1 MGVTIRVVLSLALGL
16 LPVLVFLLIL
26 VLLDS
31 YKLVPA
37 RRVAR
42 QLVLGALVAVAS
54 LFLDGVVQH
63 LLELDTAERARYV
76 APLVE
81 ELLKGSAVVALLV
94 ARRFGFLVDAAIAGF
109 AVGAGFAA
117 AENLRYFAVLGDTS
131 LVLWTIRGFGTAVM
145 HGSVTAIMAVV
156 AKQLSDRRGGPGPA
170 SIAPGWALAI
180 VLHSV
185 FNHFFL
191 SPNATTALLLVLLPC
206 FFALVFRVSESRTR
220 EWLGTGFDTD
230 QELLALITAGRV
242 SDSRVGHYLEELKQR
257 FAGTVVAD
265 MLCLLRLRLELS
277 IRAKGILI
285 MRKAGFKVGADQEF
299 NERLAEVRFLER
311 TLGATALRALAPI
324 LNLSDRELWQVQLLG
339 TG

>member
-1 MGVTIRVVLSLALGL
+1 VTLRVVLSLALGL
-16 LPVLVFLLIL
+16 LPVLVFLLVL

-37 RRVAR
+37 RRVLR
-42 QLVLGALVAVAS
+42 QLLLGALAAVVS
-54 LFLDGVVQH
+54 LFADGLVQQA
-63 LLELDTAERARYV
+63 LGLSMATRARYV

-81 ELLKGSAVVALLV
+81 ELFKGTAMVGLL
-94 ARRFGFLVDAAIAGF
+94 AGRRVGFLVDAAIAGF

-131 LVLWTIRGFGTAVM
+131 LVLWTIRGFGTAIM

-156 AKQLSDRRGGPGPA
+156 AKSLADRRGGPGPA
-170 SIAPGWALAI
+170 SIAPGWLLAI
-180 VLHSV
+180 ALHSA

-191 SPNATTALLLVLLPC
+191 SPNATTALLLILLPC
-206 FFALVFRVSESRTR
+206 FFALVFRVSEARTR
-220 EWLGTGFDTD
+220 DWLGTGFDTD
-230 QELLALITAGRV
+230 QELLALINAGHA
-242 SDSRVGHYLEELKQR
+242 SESRVGLYLGELKQR

-285 MRKAGFKVGADQEF
+285 MRKAGFKVGPDREF
-299 NERLAEVRFLER
+299 NERLAELRFLER
-311 TLGATALRALAPI
+311 AIGPTALRALAPI
-324 LNLSDRELWQVQLLG
+324 LNLSDRDLWQVELLG
-339 TG
+339 RK

>member
-1 MGVTIRVVLSLALGL
+1 VTGRVVVSLALGL
-16 LPVLVFLLIL
+16 LPVFVFLLVL

-37 RRVAR
+37 RRVVR
-42 QLVLGALVAVAS
+42 QLAFGAIAAVAS
-54 LFLDGVVQH
+54 LLLDRLIQEVF
-63 LLELDTAERARYV
+63 ELGPAVRARYF

-81 ELLKGSAVVALLV
+81 EVLKGAAVVVLLV
-94 ARRFGFLVDAAIAGF
+94 GRRFGFLVDAAIAGF

-156 AKQLSDRRGGPGPA
+156 AKQLADRRGGPGPA
-170 SIAPGWALAI
+170 AILPGWLLAYA
-180 VLHSV
+180 LHSG

-191 SPNATTALLLVLLPC
+191 SPNATTALLLILLPC
-206 FFALVFRVSESRTR
+206 FFALVLRVSEARTR
-220 EWLGTGFDTD
+220 DWLGTGFDTD
-230 QELLALITAGRV
+230 QELLALINAGRA
-242 SDSRVGHYLEELKQR
+242 SDSRVGHYLAELKER

-265 MLCLLRLRLELS
+265 MVCLLRLRLELS

-285 MRKAGFKVGADQEF
+285 MRKAGFKVGADREF
-299 NERLAEVRFLER
+299 NERLAELRFLER
-311 TLGATALRALAPI
+311 AIGPTALRALSPI
-324 LNLSDRELWQVQLLG
+324 LNLSDRDLWQVELLG
-339 TG
+339 RE